1 MSDNGPSDNDLA
13 RPSPRTPMPPGMLVR
28 ELDLSDATVA
38 ATVHAVGLRAY
49 AVEAELIGF
58 DGIPALSE
66 SLQDMTARP
75 LRWLG
80 AVSGDGT
87 VAAFVAWQTDTG
99 RRLTHIDRVCVDPAW
114 FRRGL
119 ASCLLDHL
127 LTKVVDSGRVRVS
140 TGAAN
145 QPAVKLYERLGFRRA
160 ADFSPVPGLRMAQ
173 FVRPPRQQ
181 A

>member
-1 MSDNGPSDNDLA
+1 MSDCDLVRCPLCAAVPS
-13 RPSPRTPMPPGMLVR
+13 GMQIR

-38 ATVHAVGLRAY
+38 SAVHAVGLRAY

-66 SLQDMTARP
+66 SLQEMTARP

-80 AVSGDGT
+80 AVTGEGT
-87 VAAFVAWQTDTG
+87 VAAFVAWQTDPG
-99 RRLTHIDRVCVDPAW
+99 QHVTHIDRVCVDPAW

-127 LTKVVDSGRVRVS
+127 LAKVSGRGEVRVS
-140 TGAAN
+140 TGADN
-145 QPAVKLYERLGFRRA
+145 QPAVTLYERLGFTRGI
-160 ADFSPVPGLRMAQ
+160 DFEPTAGLRMAQ
-173 FVRPPRQQ
+173 FVLHS
-181 A
+181 